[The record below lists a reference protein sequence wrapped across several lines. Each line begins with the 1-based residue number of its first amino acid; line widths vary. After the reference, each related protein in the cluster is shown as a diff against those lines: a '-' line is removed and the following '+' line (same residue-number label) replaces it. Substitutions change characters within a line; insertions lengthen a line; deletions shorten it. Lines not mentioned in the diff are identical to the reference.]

1 MELDASGLEKK
12 WSQEM
17 ERNSILQIILLRIFQ
32 KVVCLME
39 NYSLRGENFQK
50 QFLSYEEKF
59 RMMDGKV
66 SCI

>member
-32 KVVCLME
+32 RVVCLME

-66 SCI
+66 SFI